1 MCARNS
7 LQNSNIAPV
16 NSKSEPQT
24 EVQLQLSLWPDQT
37 LDGSQR
43 PLQQLP
49 IATEVSKVISAAPGK
64 RRGKSMSRR
73 TGQNGHIER
82 SGKWWV
88 VRWWMDV
95 PDQYDRR
102 HLRAKICPVSGVGCL
117 KASERKKRARD
128 IIAASGADSSEFF
141 NKVVKQEEGVT
152 FQKQAMHWLEQVKTR
167 KRKPIANSTL
177 DLWDGCLRN
186 WLNPQI
192 GNLPLSEINNAVLKT
207 VVAKMS
213 EGGLSPKTIENY
225 TQAVKMV
232 VASAVD
238 KEGEEIYPRKWNNKF
253 VDMPLVEKAKQNT
266 PCFSLEV
273 MSGLAVWKK
282 ERERMVFILCGAA
295 GLRIGEALGLEI
307 DKHISPDFLTISI
320 EQKARHCKIEKRLK
334 TMSASRQVDLHPAIA
349 SILIKFAGKRKTGFL
364 FCSRN
369 GKPLGSSCIL
379 RRHLHPALKQ
389 LGFIN
394 PFTGTHKAGHHA
406 FRRFRNT
413 HLRNRTECP
422 EGIRNYW
429 MGHADESMSDLYDK
443 IKEDVEFRRKWAK
456 KCGFGF
462 ELSSVVPNVPKMEE
476 KYEAR
481 KAA

>member
-1 MCARNS
+1 
-7 LQNSNIAPV
+7 
-16 NSKSEPQT
+16 
-24 EVQLQLSLWPDQT
+24 
-37 LDGSQR
+37 
-43 PLQQLP
+43 
-49 IATEVSKVISAAPGK
+49 
-64 RRGKSMSRR
+64 MSRR